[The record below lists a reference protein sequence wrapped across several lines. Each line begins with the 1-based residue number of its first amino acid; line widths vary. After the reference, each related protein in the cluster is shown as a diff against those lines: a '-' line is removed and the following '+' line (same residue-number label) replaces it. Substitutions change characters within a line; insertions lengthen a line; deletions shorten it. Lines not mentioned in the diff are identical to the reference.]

1 LDGQATVPVVPRV
14 ANVTTTTFD
23 IRAQAAK
30 TIPASQVVSVVFQC
44 VVVNQGVYTV
54 ATHGVKMEARRVLSG
69 LPGRVASSA
78 NWTAEN
84 GVSSLNV
91 TLTNTYSIPV
101 VLGQVQTTKEWVY
114 QVFWS
119 RKGGAPPNA
128 IAPPRSSTKWLLVG
142 RNVGEASA
150 ASVRQVETL
159 GVIVLEAGRGALPDR
174 RCSFIAGS
182 VAFASSGVVGA
193 TLPGATRTVSL
204 SFLPASPLAPP
215 LANMSV
221 VLAQGGVSSVT
232 AEGSFAALMGSGA
245 VTPTSFRA
253 VLDED
258 AMRDAERVHPVMET
272 VFYLATV
279 TP

>member
-1 LDGQATVPVVPRV
+1 VPRV

-30 TIPASQVVSVVFQC
+30 AIPASQVVSVVFQC

-69 LPGRVASSA
+69 AVAASSA

-84 GVSSLNV
+84 GVSALNV
-91 TLTNTYSIPV
+91 TLTNSYTNPV
-101 VLGQVQTTKEWVY
+101 VLGQVQSTKEWVY

-119 RKGGAPPNA
+119 RKGGAAPNH
-128 IAPPRSSTKWLLVG
+128 IAPPRLATKWLLVG
-142 RNVGEASA
+142 RNVGQALPS
-150 ASVRQVETL
+150 SVRQTETL
-159 GVIVLEAGRGALPDR
+159 GVIVVEAGRGALPDG
-174 RCSFIAGS
+174 RCTYVAGS
-182 VAFASSGVVGA
+182 AAFSSTGVAGA
-193 TLPGATRTVSL
+193 TLPGATRNVSV
-204 SFLPASPLAPP
+204 SFLPASPPAPP
-215 LANMSV
+215 PLLANMSV
-221 VLAQGGVSSVT
+221 VLTQGGVSSAT
-232 AEGSFAALMGSGA
+232 AEGSFAALMGSRA
-245 VTPTSFRA
+245 VTPRSFLA

-258 AMRDAERVHPVMET
+258 AIGDAERVHPVTET